1 MRLQAFLLFTI
12 FTFIVT
18 SNLNAGRIAIEHI
31 TFDLEKIDTENLGV
45 IIWDQREMVSDRS
58 QPESFLGY
66 HRSMT
71 GIAYGHITKSKKSL
85 VGIIE
90 DKISQAYATNGSKV
104 EFLNM
109 SPFENVG
116 DLKHKINGSSFDKI
130 LVLRLND
137 FIFDGVA
144 KVEFVVNV
152 ETTIY
157 NGQGEVIYQN
167 DVNNKTP
174 MGSAGK
180 IKKTVPAN
188 IKSSIEGVLN
198 NSVLLSELAKSSSSN
213 TPSSNMDIII
223 SNEGEE
229 IEAKII
235 EITETSIKYKSA
247 SQLDGPIRNI
257 AIDKVFMIKYG
268 DGTKEV
274 IK

>member
-18 SNLNAGRIAIEHI
+18 SNVNAGRIAIEHI

-104 EFLNM
+104 GFLNM

-157 NGQGEVIYQN
+157 NGQGVVIYQN

-188 IKSSIEGVLN
+188 IKSSIEGILN